1 MRRIVIAV
9 VLGMVCAGVANADVR
24 TDEKTQVKFEGM
36 LGRMANLFG
45 GRAAKEGLVSTVSVK
60 GDRKATLN
68 GETGQIIDLNERV
81 ADGQRRR
88 CCHPGGIQ
96 GQAVGRSTVSS
107 LRSSATTSLFQPK
120 TAD

>member
-45 GRAAKEGLVSTVSVK
+45 GRAAKEDVVSTVSVK

-68 GETGQIIDLNERV
+68 GETGQIIDLNEETVYDIDIRNETYTV
-81 ADGQRRR
+81 TTFADVRRQMEEAR
-88 CCHPGGIQ
+88 KKAAA
-96 GQAVGRSTVSS
+96 QA
-107 LRSSATTSLFQPK
+107 
-120 TAD
+120 